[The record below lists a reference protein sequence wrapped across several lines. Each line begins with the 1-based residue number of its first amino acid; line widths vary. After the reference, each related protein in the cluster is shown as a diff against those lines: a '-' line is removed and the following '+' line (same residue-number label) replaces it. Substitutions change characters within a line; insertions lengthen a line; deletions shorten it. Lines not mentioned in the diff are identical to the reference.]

1 MHSCT
6 AESEKIGR
14 KREIFDYVESTL
26 MSSTAERI
34 RDSNHSQDDFPQ
46 VVIDCQGHLLGRLAS
61 VVAKELLKGQRII
74 CVRCEEIN
82 ISGSLHRNRL
92 KYQKFLRLRMNS
104 NPSRGPFH
112 LRAPARILWRTV
124 RGMIRHKV
132 ERGQQALSRL
142 QVFEGIPTLAERKK
156 RVVVPSALRL
166 VRLKPNR
173 KYCRLGDLSSRVGW
187 SHGDLIARLEERRK
201 ARSNAYFQ
209 KKKER
214 TKLEKKAKEYAESV
228 LPADQVAFLKQ
239 YGHA

>member
-1 MHSCT
+1 MT
-6 AESEKIGR
+6 FR
-14 KREIFDYVESTL
+14 KV
-26 MSSTAERI
+26 
-34 RDSNHSQDDFPQ
+34 

-92 KYQKFLRLRMNS
+92 KYQRFLRLRMNS
-104 NPSRGPFH
+104 NPSRGPYH

-142 QVFEGIPTLAERKK
+142 QVFEGVPTMAERKK

-173 KYCRLGDLSSRVGW
+173 KFCRLGDLSSRVGW
-187 SHGDLIARLEERRK
+187 SHGDLVARLEARRK
-201 ARSNAYFQ
+201 VRSKTYYR
-209 KKKER
+209 KKKE
-214 TKLEKKAKEYAESV
+214 TAKRQKQAKDYAHSV
-228 LPADQVAFLKQ
+228 LPADQVKFLKQ